1 MKTYKFKNINNT
13 ESTFHNT
20 SSINYSKILDDLIYA
35 DIMEKN
41 YYLDENPTTIK
52 TTGDKYLDKMIGIG
66 NTGLKDN
73 FTSAITYIK
82 SFKTK
87 KPAFEYGKIYK
98 LHDGTPIIFFEDS
111 IQIGF
116 KLYYYNDFDNYDF
129 LSTITPELKKT
140 IITIYIDGLKITI
153 KK

>member
-35 DIMEKN
+35 DIIEKN
-41 YYLDENPTTIK
+41 YYLGEYPTTPK
-52 TTGDKYLDKMIGIG
+52 TTGDKYLDKMIGVG
-66 NTGLKDN
+66 NTGLKDK
-73 FTSAITYIK
+73 FTSAIAYIK

-87 KPAFEYGKIYK
+87 KPAFKYGETYT
-98 LHDGTPIIFFEDS
+98 LSDGTPIIFFEDS

-116 KLYYYNDFDNYDF
+116 KLYYYDDFDNFDIF
-129 LSTITPELKKT
+129 SITPELKKT